1 MLDLV
6 AAIVLST
13 VAGVGPYEIDRSGAR
28 ADLLA
33 TPAPYPAGRTDSP
46 DRLENGRLWVS
57 RYPIGSRTP
66 IPEQVYADPGAASYG
81 AGHGENHAVAYARV
95 GHMAIAFD
103 PYAAYGERGMEKYR
117 AAKNQW
123 LREQGYVLKVR
134 THVNPRFH
142 QKPADERRADGPQPR
157 ATIRINR
164 EKEAPRNMQVML
176 PSWNPVSYEAWEA
189 EQADLAST
197 DIAASEEAHP
207 ETDADAAEDHA
218 LADAALESG
227 RAASGS

>member
-57 RYPIGSRTP
+57 RYPIGSRSP
-66 IPEQVYADPGAASYG
+66 IPEGVYADPGAASYG
-81 AGHGENHAVAYARV
+81 AARGENHAVAYARV
-95 GHMAIAFD
+95 GHMAVAFD
-103 PYAAYGERGMEKYR
+103 PYATYGARGLEKFR

-142 QKPADERRADGPQPR
+142 QQRADERQAGAPAPR

-164 EKEAPRNMQVML
+164 EKAEPRNMQAML
-176 PSWNPVSYEAWEA
+176 TSWNPVSYEEWQA
-189 EQADLAST
+189 EQADLEST
-197 DIAASEEAHP
+197 DIAASEEARP